1 MRRSIAFLALTLC
14 ALLSLSDIASARTM
28 KQGDQG
34 LDVKHLN
41 QALVRL
47 SYLPAGSGKS
57 EQFSLATFH
66 AVVAFQ
72 KIARLGRDGVAG
84 PQTVQR
90 LKTAGRPQPRVKSAK
105 KHIEIDLSEQVALL
119 VQGGKVQRTIAVS
132 TAAPGYVTPLGHFSI
147 TRKERMS
154 WSIPYKTWLPW
165 ASYFVG
171 GIALHEYA
179 SVPTT
184 PASHGCVRVPAP
196 FAPEVYTFA
205 SMGTPVDVV
214 R

>member
-1 MRRSIAFLALTLC
+1 MRRLLPLLAVVLC
-14 ALLSLSDIASARTM
+14 SLFSFPLAAQARTM

-57 EQFSLATFH
+57 EQYSLATFH

-84 PQTVQR
+84 PQTVKR
-90 LKTAGRPQPRVKSAK
+90 LKAAGRPQPRVKSGK
-105 KHIEIDLSEQVALL
+105 KHVEVDLSEQVALL

-132 TAAPGYVTPLGHFSI
+132 TAASGHLTPLGHFSVF
-147 TRKERMS
+147 RKERMS
-154 WSIPYKTWLPW
+154 WSIPFKTWLPW
-165 ASYFVG
+165 ASYFTG

-179 SVPTT
+179 SVPVY

-196 FAPEVYTFA
+196 FAQEVYAFA

-214 R
+214 Q